1 MSALQQRPIVILSH
15 AGDGDDN
22 RDSVRNLPEEARR
35 LRGVLELAERDGL
48 CQLIEL
54 PALRAEDLDDTFRD
68 IRAWCH
74 RRCGCEAW
82 PIHGLPGSW
91 QFGSAT
97 IFGWTFV
104 GFEKENDMAAFC
116 DAWEVE
122 R

>member
-1 MSALQQRPIVILSH
+1 MM
-15 AGDGDDN
+15 GDDIRLPVAVAPVKGSPLYERTIAYDYGDPERN
-22 RDSVRNLPEEARR
+22 ELMGKVWSVTPWMVNART
-35 LRGVLELAERDGL
+35 GS
-48 CQLIEL
+48 
-54 PALRAEDLDDTFRD
+54 PSDDTFRD
-68 IRAWCH
+68 IPAWCH